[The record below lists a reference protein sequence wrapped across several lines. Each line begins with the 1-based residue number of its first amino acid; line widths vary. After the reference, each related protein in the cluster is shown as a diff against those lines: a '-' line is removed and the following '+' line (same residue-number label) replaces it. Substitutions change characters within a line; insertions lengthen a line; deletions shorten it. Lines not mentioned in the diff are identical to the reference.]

1 MKPSKRTITL
11 AAGLCWFVIIST
23 ATAQVNPLDTLTLH
37 LKSPGEAQAIS
48 ALSTIGPVACGLL
61 SATQG
66 EDNYGTPEVVLILS
80 GITVGPSTGYFY
92 GGKTARGFTGIG
104 VRVGIG
110 AVTAM
115 AAAGAAANAAK
126 DNQGF
131 GFPELEAAM
140 SVGVVGAGI
149 IAISAIYDIAA
160 VRSAVEKR
168 NSELINRS
176 QTSVKMFPKYF
187 ADSGAG
193 GLQLTVSF

>member
-1 MKPSKRTITL
+1 MKPSKTTITI
-11 AAGLCWFVIIST
+11 AAGLCWLMIISK
-23 ATAQVNPLDTLTLH
+23 ATAQVTPLDTLTFQ
-37 LKSPGEAQAIS
+37 LKSPGGAQAMS

-66 EDNYGTPEVVLILS
+66 EDNYGTPEVVLILT
-80 GITVGPSTGYFY
+80 GVTVGPSVGYFY

-110 AVTAM
+110 ALTAI

-126 DNQGF
+126 DDQGF

-140 SVGVVGAGI
+140 SVGIVGAGV

-168 NSELINRS
+168 NSELIRRS
-176 QTSVKMFPKYF
+176 QTSVRMFPKYF
-187 ADSGAG
+187 ADSGAA
-193 GLQLTVSF
+193 GLSLNITF